1 MHEDNSIPPKNAEK
15 LLLWFLKAEL
25 AEEVLGDLEEQY
37 YQILKSKNRK
47 RANLHYWYQ
56 VFNYLR
62 PFAIKH
68 LKFPELNS
76 ITMFRH
82 HLLITLRN
90 YKRFKS
96 TFFINLT
103 GLSTGLAC
111 VILIYL
117 WVNDELNVNKFHKN
131 DSRLYTAM
139 LNHEESD
146 GINTGPG
153 VPGVLADALV
163 SEVPEIEMAVE
174 DTDTQWFGNSFSISD
189 GEINQKFF
197 GKFSS
202 NDFFKLFSY
211 DLIEGN
217 NAQVLRNK
225 NSIVLSESAAMKLF
239 KTTENV
245 VGKTVDWNLL
255 HVNGTATI
263 TGIFK
268 DVPANS
274 SNQFDFVLPIGVYKD
289 ILGKDSFHWGNYNEY
304 TYVLL
309 KEGVDITS
317 LNAKIGDFIKKKNEW
332 SNVELFFAKYSNNYL
347 HGQYE
352 NGVQTGGRIIYVR
365 LFSIVALFILAIAC
379 INFMNLSTARASRRL
394 KEVGVKK
401 AIGAR
406 RFDLINQYMSESII
420 LSLIALVVSIILVGI
435 LLPKFNQIT
444 GKQLTFNYNDSLMI
458 GLAAITIL
466 TGILAG
472 SYPALYLSGF
482 KPIAVLK
489 GAGYSGKKGNS
500 NREMWAR
507 KGLVVFQFTLSII
520 LIVSVLVVY
529 KQIEFIQ
536 NTNIGFEKDNVIV
549 FPSEGKATQNIDLT
563 LNELEKLPG
572 VKDASASAHTFVN
585 SGNYTTGLE
594 WEGKNPDSDVRFT
607 NITGYYNLVETMGIQ
622 IKEGRSFSK
631 DFANDN
637 EKLIL
642 NETAIEIMGLE
653 DPVGKTVN
661 LWGND
666 MEVIGVMKDF
676 YAQSLHEKIPPTFMR
691 LNAEFLPLI
700 MVKIK
705 AGTESETLSQIESF
719 YKRFNPEYPFDY
731 KFLDQEFQAQYE
743 AEKRVSQLS
752 RYFAGI
758 AILISCLG
766 LFGLAAFTAERRLKE
781 ISIRKILG
789 SSEWNIIYLLSNDFT
804 KMVLTAIVIAI
815 PVSYLIA
822 QKWLESFATSI
833 ELEWWYFVVT
843 SLLALLIAW
852 FTVGLQTVKAAKVNP
867 VQSLKSE

>member
-1 MHEDNSIPPKNAEK
+1 
-15 LLLWFLKAEL
+15 
-25 AEEVLGDLEEQY
+25 
-37 YQILKSKNRK
+37 
-47 RANLHYWYQ
+47 
-56 VFNYLR
+56 
-62 PFAIKH
+62 
-68 LKFPELNS
+68 
-76 ITMFRH
+76 MFRH
-82 HLLITLRN
+82 HLLITFRN
-90 YKRFKS
+90 FKRFKS
-96 TFFINLT
+96 TFFINLA

-117 WVNDELNVNKFHKN
+117 WVNDEMHVDKYHEH

-139 LNHEESD
+139 LNHEEST

-174 DTDTQWFGNSFSISD
+174 DTDSQWFGNSFSISD

-197 GKFSS
+197 GKFASG
-202 NDFFKLFSY
+202 DFFKLFSY
-211 DLIEGN
+211 KLIDGN
-217 NAQVLRNK
+217 KAQVLQDK
-225 NSIVLSESAAMKLF
+225 NSIAISESAAMKLF
-239 KTTENV
+239 NTTESV
-245 VGKTVDWNLL
+245 VGKTVDWHLL
-255 HVNGTATI
+255 HVSGTATI
-263 TGIFK
+263 SGIFK
-268 DVPANS
+268 DVPVNS
-274 SNQFDFVLPIGVYKD
+274 SNQFDFVLPIAIYKD

-309 KEGVDITS
+309 KEDADVKA
-317 LNAKIGDFIKKKNEW
+317 LNAKVGDFIKKKIEW
-332 SNVELFFAKYSNNYL
+332 SNVELFFAKYSDNYL
-347 HGQYE
+347 QGHYE

-406 RFDLINQYMSESII
+406 RFDLINQYMSESVI
-420 LSLIALVVSIILVGI
+420 LSVIALLVSILMVSV
-435 LLPKFNQIT
+435 LLPDFNQIT
-444 GKQLTFNYNDSLMI
+444 GKQLTLNYDDQLI
-458 GLAAITIL
+458 LGLAAISLL

-472 SYPALYLSGF
+472 SYPALYLSRF

-489 GAGYSGKKGNS
+489 GAGHSGKKGNGTG
-500 NREMWAR
+500 EMWAR

-549 FPSEGKATQNIDLT
+549 FPSEGKATENIELT
-563 LNELEKLPG
+563 LNELEKIPG
-572 VKDASASAHTFVN
+572 VKDASATAHSFVN
-585 SGNYTTGLE
+585 SGSYTTGLD

-607 NITGYYNLVETMGIQ
+607 NITGYFNLVETMGIQ

-631 DFANDN
+631 DYANET

-642 NETAIEIMGLE
+642 NETAIEVMGLE
-653 DPVGKTVN
+653 DPIGKTVD

-666 MEVIGVMKDF
+666 MEVIGIMKDF

-691 LNAEFLPLI
+691 LGSEFLPLV

-705 AGTESETLSQIESF
+705 AGTEAETLSQIESF
-719 YKRFNPEYPFDY
+719 YRAFNPGYPFDF

-833 ELEWWYFVVT
+833 ELEWWYFAVT